1 MARIFG
7 DKGSY
12 EKYSLDEQQ
21 ELGLKV
27 NEFKEQYLVE
37 VEALK
42 GKNHWDAKRKR
53 HVPDQPKHGYLTKA
67 VRSFY
72 SNLSNAKSDSR
83 ETKKACKLAKR
94 CYEKL
99 ERGDFED
106 GTSSKKF
113 RSSGGGRKSRA
124 PEVRDA
130 LFCNALSLMFYLC
143 SVFRI
148 TLVILLRV

>member
-42 GKNHWDAKRKR
+42 GKTHWDAKRKR

-67 VRSFY
+67 VWSFY
-72 SNLSNAKSDSR
+72 SNLSNAKSDSQ

-99 ERGDFED
+99 GRGDL
-106 GTSSKKF
+106 
-113 RSSGGGRKSRA
+113 RMVHHRKSFD
-124 PEVRDA
+124 P
-130 LFCNALSLMFYLC
+130 
-143 SVFRI
+143 
-148 TLVILLRV
+148 

>member
-12 EKYSLDEQQ
+12 EEYSLDEQQ

-42 GKNHWDAKRKR
+42 GKTQWDAKRKR
-53 HVPDQPKHGYLTKA
+53 HVPYQLKLGYLTKA

-72 SNLSNAKSDSR
+72 SNLSNAKSDSQ
-83 ETKKACKLAKR
+83 
-94 CYEKL
+94 
-99 ERGDFED
+99 
-106 GTSSKKF
+106 
-113 RSSGGGRKSRA
+113 
-124 PEVRDA
+124 
-130 LFCNALSLMFYLC
+130 
-143 SVFRI
+143 
-148 TLVILLRV
+148 

>member
-12 EKYSLDEQQ
+12 EKNSLDEQQ

-42 GKNHWDAKRKR
+42 GKTHWDAKRKL

-72 SNLSNAKSDSR
+72 LKLSNAKSDSQ
-83 ETKKACKLAKR
+83 ELKKACKLAKR

-113 RSSGGGRKSRA
+113 RFSGGGRKSRA

-130 LFCNALSLMFYLC
+130 IFQWFIDVRTSVKARLPRSLFVL
-143 SVFRI
+143 
-148 TLVILLRV
+148 

>member
-1 MARIFG
+1 M
-7 DKGSY
+7 
-12 EKYSLDEQQ
+12 
-21 ELGLKV
+21 LK
-27 NEFKEQYLVE
+27 
-37 VEALK
+37 
-42 GKNHWDAKRKR
+42 KR
-53 HVPDQPKHGYLTKA
+53 HVPDQPTHGYLTKA
-67 VRSFY
+67 VRSCY
-72 SNLSNAKSDSR
+72 SNLSNAKSDSQ
-83 ETKKACKLAKR
+83 EINKACKLAKR

>member
-1 MARIFG
+1 MHLIKEISKQEDLKNHGTHIG

-42 GKNHWDAKRKR
+42 GKTHWDARR
-53 HVPDQPKHGYLTKA
+53 NQTKHGYLTKA

-72 SNLSNAKSDSR
+72 SNLSNAKSDSQ
-83 ETKKACKLAKR
+83 EIKKACKLAKR

-130 LFCNALSLMFYLC
+130 LFQWFIDVKA
-143 SVFRI
+143 I
-148 TLVILLRV
+148 A